1 MCNCRSLV
9 SRTLLLL
16 CLANMQPTVTAFSMN
31 SWARVC
37 KKTVN
42 PRGCEGARGR
52 ARYLQHMLNVSVE
65 CICATRASGS
75 EAISHA
81 AAQHA
86 AADEGERAIV

>member
-16 CLANMQPTVTAFSMN
+16 CLANMHPTVTAFSMN

-37 KKTVN
+37 KKMVN

-52 ARYLQHMLNVSVE
+52 YLQHMLNVRVE
-65 CICATRASGS
+65 CICTTRASGS

-86 AADEGERAIV
+86 DADEDESVIV